1 MFPKDIGHV
10 ISNIVFKKY
19 LPYVCISK
27 CFLNKFIICIH
38 LHIYLCVYRECQGYT
53 NHVKPAEVAQLWE
66 IGSFST
72 MWSSGI
78 EFRLFCWQHTKPPY
92 QFLPVFFYGI
102 LHICS
107 FIYQWV
113 EALLSAVFFRWLSIS
128 SVLPLPLFHI
138 GHFEFS
144 GILCYFFHSYIS
156 LSWVV
161 CFYIV

>member
-1 MFPKDIGHV
+1 MFTLCLH
-10 ISNIVFKKY
+10 FKM
-19 LPYVCISK
+19 
-27 CFLNKFIICIH
+27 FLNKFIIFIH
-38 LHIYLCVYRECQGYT
+38 FYTYLCVYRECQGHT

-78 EFRLFCWQHTKPPY
+78 EFRSFCWQRVPVCTKPPY
-92 QFLPVFFYGI
+92 QLLLVFFYGI

-107 FIYQWV
+107 FMYQWV
-113 EALLSAVFFRWLSIS
+113 EAPLSAVFLRWLSIS

-138 GHFEFS
+138 GHFEFN
-144 GILCYFFHSYIS
+144 GILSYFFHSYIS
-156 LSWVV
+156 LSWIV